1 MGEIN
6 FSEGSNNIKSN
17 ILSNFKNVTPEAQTA
32 INPLFDISKKGTVS
46 TIDSLIIKNVLQDIE
61 SNNIPNL
68 LWFDTKVLGMEEIK
82 QAQSALTPES
92 IKQKF
97 DNLASSAPLPE
108 SNDNGYLIA
117 TYNIQG
123 QVTTKDYKDIDRPIV
138 LKLGADYE
146 KSPRYQDLE
155 LICLLAINK
164 NPEYNSFAEELIK
177 DPKNTTNIII
187 KFLDKF
193 QRTNG
198 LNQGFVVTM
207 SPATKKEIN
216 SLDKDTFN
224 KICIHSDTIIAL
236 QDLLSEK
243 KNTTQQLTT
252 QPKVNQEK
260 DALVEKA
267 QKPKIQEISTV
278 TIHKGDNLW
287 KIYKAKGG
295 SDSLGDFDKFKIQ
308 TSKLNNEKDIEHLK
322 IDDVL
327 VIPAP
332 KNK

>member
-1 MGEIN
+1 MGDIN
-6 FSEGSNNIKSN
+6 FSESANNIKSN
-17 ILSNFKNVTPEAQTA
+17 ILSNFKNVTPEAQIA

-82 QAQSALTPES
+82 QAQTALTPES
-92 IKQKF
+92 INKKL
-97 DNLASSAPLPE
+97 DNLASSAPLPK
-108 SNDNGYLIA
+108 SDDNGYLIA

-123 QVTTKDYKDIDRPIV
+123 QVTTKDYKDLDRPIV

-198 LNQGFVVTM
+198 LNQGYVVTM
-207 SPATKKEIN
+207 SPSTKKEITDL
-216 SLDKDTFN
+216 SKDTFN
-224 KICIHSDTIIAL
+224 KICLHSDTILAL

-243 KNTTQQLTT
+243 KSTTQQPTP
-252 QPKVNQEK
+252 PKVNQEK
-260 DALVEKA
+260 DALVETA
-267 QKPKIQEISTV
+267 QKPKIQEILTV

-295 SDSLGDFDKFKIQ
+295 PDSLGDFDKFKIQ
-308 TSKLNNEKDIEHLK
+308 TSKLNNGKDIEHLK

-327 VIPAP
+327 IIPAP
-332 KNK
+332 KKN

>member
-17 ILSNFKNVTPEAQTA
+17 ILSNFKNITPEAQTA
-32 INPLFDISKKGTVS
+32 INPLFDLNKKGTVS

-82 QAQSALTPES
+82 QAQNALTPES
-92 IKQKF
+92 INKKF
-97 DNLASSAPLPE
+97 ENLASSAPLPE
-108 SNDNGYLIA
+108 KNDNGYLLA
-117 TYNIQG
+117 FYNIQG
-123 QVTTKDYKDIDRPIV
+123 AVTKKEYKDADIPIV
-138 LKLGADYE
+138 LKLDGDYSE
-146 KSPRYQDLE
+146 SPRYQDLE
-155 LICLLAINK
+155 LLCLLAINK
-164 NPEYNSFAEELIK
+164 NPKYNSFAEDLIK
-177 DPKNTTNIII
+177 NPKNTTNIII
-187 KFLDKF
+187 KFLDEF
-193 QRTNG
+193 QRDSG
-198 LNQGFVVTM
+198 LSQGYVVTI
-207 SPATKKEIN
+207 SPSEKIKIDGLSKK
-216 SLDKDTFN
+216 TFN
-224 KICIHSDTIIAL
+224 RICLHSDTILAL

-243 KNTTQQLTT
+243 KKETIQQNP
-252 QPKVNQEK
+252 PKIDQVKE
-260 DALVEKA
+260 ALVEKA
-267 QKPKIQEISTV
+267 QKPKIQEIATV

-287 KIYKAKGG
+287 KIYKTKGG

-308 TSKLNNEKDIEHLK
+308 TSKLNNGKDIEHLK